1 MYGRETMSFTAF
13 WHLASKTVAA
23 RQCVVLPSQQGDVY
37 DKMCEGGV
45 WVEVS
50 AVTVVSYNRLPKYLV
65 IQSGRFGRG

>member
-1 MYGRETMSFTAF
+1 MSFTAF
-13 WHLASKTVAA
+13 WHLASESVAA

-50 AVTVVSYNRLPKYLV
+50 AVTVVSYNRLPK
-65 IQSGRFGRG
+65 